1 MKVLCYGVRDVEE
14 PIFESSNKAFGY
26 DIKCVPDYLN
36 TPETAEMA
44 KGFDAVILRGNCFA
58 NKQNLDI
65 YKKLGVQYVL
75 TRTVGKDHIDIPYAK
90 ELGFKMAFVPGYSP
104 NAIAELAVT
113 HAMMLLRHLAYTTSE
128 AHKGNFVVDKHMF
141 SKEIRNC
148 TVGVIGLG
156 RIGRVCAQ
164 IFHGMGAKV
173 VGQDVFQ
180 IKGIDDYATQVEM
193 DELLKVSDVIS
204 LHCPYIKENGKVVT
218 REFISKMKDGVMIIN
233 TGRGR
238 LIHTNALIEGLK
250 TKKVGYAGLDVYEEE
265 GQYFYEDKSDK
276 IIDDD
281 TLARLLSFNNVIV
294 TSHQAFFTKEAMANI
309 AHTTLQNVKD
319 FAEGRPLV
327 NEVVAS

>member
-193 DELLKVSDVIS
+193 DELLKVSDVIF
-204 LHCPYIKENGKVVT
+204 P
-218 REFISKMKDGVMIIN
+218 
-233 TGRGR
+233 
-238 LIHTNALIEGLK
+238 ALPVHQRKRQG
-250 TKKVGYAGLDVYEEE
+250 GY
-265 GQYFYEDKSDK
+265 
-276 IIDDD
+276 
-281 TLARLLSFNNVIV
+281 
-294 TSHQAFFTKEAMANI
+294 
-309 AHTTLQNVKD
+309 
-319 FAEGRPLV
+319 P
-327 NEVVAS
+327 

>member
-128 AHKGNFVVDKHMF
+128 AHNGIFVVDKLMF

-156 RIGRVCAQ
+156 RIGRGCAQ
-164 IFHGMGAKV
+164 IFHGMGAIV

-218 REFISKMKDGVMIIN
+218 REFISKMKDGAILVN
-233 TGRGR
+233 AARGQ
-238 LIHTNALIEGLK
+238 LVDTEAVIEAIESGKL
-250 TKKVGYAGLDVYEEE
+250 GGFAA
-265 GQYFYEDKSDK
+265 
-276 IIDDD
+276 D
-281 TLARLLSFNNVIV
+281 TLDGEADLFGKDFEGGKAPNAIFQKLIDLYPKVLLSPHLG
-294 TSHQAFFTKEAMANI
+294 SFTDEAVKNMVETTYENLKEYMETGDCKNKI
-309 AHTTLQNVKD
+309 
-319 FAEGRPLV
+319 
-327 NEVVAS
+327 